1 MRPYEMTFVLRLQS
15 TDDEFKQVVDQVIGW
30 IEQDD
35 NGKVNKVDL
44 NSLGRRRLAY
54 EIDKQREG
62 HYVIMEANIAPSHL
76 NELELNLKL
85 SADVLRYLII
95 HADGNDA

>member
-15 TDDEFKQVVDQVIGW
+15 TDDEFKQVVDQVIAW
-30 IEQDD
+30 IEQDE

-54 EIDKQREG
+54 EINKQREG
-62 HYVIMEANIAPSHL
+62 HYVIMGADVEPSHL
-76 NELELNLKL
+76 KELELNLKL
-85 SADVLRYLII
+85 SADVLRHLIVRP
-95 HADGNDA
+95 DGNDA